1 LASSTPCNYVVFPSL
16 LFKRTFIAFARY
28 QSSLNQFLE
37 LFDRSVAAA
46 QSGQSTKA
54 RVDNIA
60 LCLTSVVFKAVSRGL
75 FNEHKNL
82 FGLTTALKISLSLG
96 HLDRNDVGALLGVS
110 FGSKSDGS
118 SSKVPWLKAEQW
130 QRLQEAEKLS
140 SNIRYAMDAMLQDST
155 PWKDWLS
162 GDDLERRVPSY
173 TNKSP
178 LLDLILIRCVREDRT
193 MQAVT
198 VTIERMLGAEFTQ
211 ASVIDFIAVAAEV
224 TPTTPIV
231 FLLSAGTDPSQQIE
245 SAARKKRIK
254 LTIVSMGQGQEAAAK
269 AAISTSRVSGG
280 WVLLQNGHLGLPL
293 MVDVV
298 SLLQIC
304 DVGELSS
311 EFRLWITTPP
321 HPDFPISLLHCAIKI
336 TNQPP
341 TGLQAGM
348 RRTLQV
354 SLGCRL
360 LFHSISD
367 AWD

>member
-1 LASSTPCNYVVFPSL
+1 
-16 LFKRTFIAFARY
+16 
-28 QSSLNQFLE
+28 
-37 LFDRSVAAA
+37 
-46 QSGQSTKA
+46 
-54 RVDNIA
+54 
-60 LCLTSVVFKAVSRGL
+60 VSRGL

-82 FGLTTALKISLSLG
+82 FGLTVSLKIALSLG
-96 HLDRNDVGALLGVS
+96 LFERSDVNALLGVS

-118 SSKVPWLKAEQW
+118 PSRVPWLKAEQW
-130 QRLQEAEKLS
+130 QRLQDAEKLS
-140 SNIRYAMDAMLQDST
+140 ANVRCAMESMLQDASA
-155 PWKDWLS
+155 WKDWLS

-178 LLDLILIRCVREDRT
+178 LIDLIVIRCIREDRT

-211 ASVIDFIAVAAEV
+211 VSVIDFMSVAAEV

-269 AAISTSRVSGG
+269 AAISASRLAGG
-280 WVLLQNGHLGLPL
+280 WVLLQNGHLGLSL
-293 MVDVV
+293 MVEIV
-298 SLLQIC
+298 SLLQIN
-304 DVGELSS
+304 DGGELSQD
-311 EFRLWITTPP
+311 FRLWITTPP
-321 HPDFPISLLHCAIKI
+321 HPEFPISLLHCAIKI

-354 SLGCRL
+354 SLDVCT
-360 LFHSISD
+360 F
-367 AWD
+367 A